1 MRKAL
6 VRMIGLLL
14 VFGTA
19 SFAEPIPPVKNV
31 FYRVV
36 GVASNDVLNIRAQP
50 TSRSEIIGVF
60 YHNHPLFE
68 VTGSDGRWVRV
79 NLEEY
84 SGWVHSGYIQQV
96 NVLTFPQTN
105 LPNGLK
111 CYGEEPFWT
120 VTLGGGRLQLQSMT
134 FGEKVYAVS
143 TIESIGD
150 GYLITGISK
159 SANEISI
166 VVKDE
171 MASSSMVENYY
182 NWSVSLEMDGYSVLG
197 GTGCGL

>member
-6 VRMIGLLL
+6 FRMIGLLL

-19 SFAEPIPPVKNV
+19 SFAEAIPPVRNV

-60 YHNHPLFE
+60 NHNHPLFE

-79 NLEEY
+79 NLGEY
-84 SGWVHSGYIQQV
+84 SGWVHSGYIQPV
-96 NVLTFPQTN
+96 NVPTFPQTN
-105 LPNGLK
+105 LPNDLK

-120 VTLGGGRLQLQSMT
+120 ITLSGGRLQLQSTT
-134 FGEKVYAVS
+134 FGAKVYAVS
-143 TIESIGD
+143 TIENIGD
-150 GYLITGISK
+150 SYLITGISK
-159 SANEISI
+159 TANEISI
-166 VVKDE
+166 VVEDE
-171 MASSSMVENYY
+171 VASSSMVENYY

>member
-1 MRKAL
+1 
-6 VRMIGLLL
+6 
-14 VFGTA
+14 
-19 SFAEPIPPVKNV
+19 
-31 FYRVV
+31 
-36 GVASNDVLNIRAQP
+36 
-50 TSRSEIIGVF
+50 
-60 YHNHPLFE
+60 
-68 VTGSDGRWVRV
+68 
-79 NLEEY
+79 
-84 SGWVHSGYIQQV
+84 
-96 NVLTFPQTN
+96 
-105 LPNGLK
+105 
-111 CYGEEPFWT
+111 
-120 VTLGGGRLQLQSMT
+120 MT

>member
-1 MRKAL
+1 
-6 VRMIGLLL
+6 MIGLLL

-19 SFAEPIPPVKNV
+19 SFAEAISPVKDV
-31 FYRVV
+31 FYQVA

-60 YHNHPLFE
+60 HYNHPLFE
-68 VTGSDGRWVRV
+68 VTGSNGRWVRV
-79 NLEEY
+79 NLGEY
-84 SGWVHSGYIQQV
+84 SGWVHSGYIQRV
-96 NVLTFPQTN
+96 NVPTFPQTN

-111 CYGEEPFWT
+111 CHGEEPFWT
-120 VTLGGGRLQLQSMT
+120 VTLSGGRLQLQSMT

-143 TIESIGD
+143 TIENIGD
-150 GYLITGISK
+150 GYLITGMSK
-159 SANEISI
+159 TANEISI
-166 VVKDE
+166 LVEDE
-171 MASSSMVENYY
+171 MASSSIVENYY